1 MIVEVKEENLE
12 QIVKF
17 SWEIARDKTRCG
29 FPRIESYEEMYDI
42 FLKATKHK
50 DNRQLLACYDQNQLI
65 GVLRLLVEKDNKY
78 LEALG
83 GIYTNEDF
91 KFVAT
96 SFICYLRDNYPKF
109 ELDLGF
115 PKEYTAAIDYFVEIN
130 AQLMEACVTM
140 NLMKKDFI
148 RSSTVHEVIPLNTNN
163 YQAYADFHDQYYPNI
178 YWSSER
184 VLKTIEK
191 WKIYNVIEKQTII
204 GSIFIKLINN
214 KQAEIFGLAV
224 DRKYEKTNL
233 ELELLSE
240 SLYDIFQAGIDEV
253 IFFVEEEAT
262 DDYEAALQTGFKQID
277 TYRSYK
283 LILE

>member
-1 MIVEVKEENLE
+1 MIVEAKEENLE

-17 SWEIARDKTRCG
+17 SWEIASDKTRCG

-50 DNRQLLACYDQNQLI
+50 DNERLLACYDQNQLL
-65 GVLRLLVEKDNKY
+65 GVLRLLVEKDKKY

-83 GIYTNEDF
+83 GMYTNEDF
-91 KFVAT
+91 NFVAT
-96 SFICYLRDNYPKF
+96 SFISYIRHNYPKF
-109 ELDLGF
+109 ELDFGF
-115 PKEYTAAIDYFVEIN
+115 PKEYNAAINYFVAIN
-130 AQLMEACVTM
+130 AQPMDACVTM
-140 NLMKKDFI
+140 KLIKKEFV
-148 RSSTVHEVIPLNTNN
+148 RSSTGHKIFALNANN
-163 YQAYADFHDQYYPNI
+163 FKAYADFHDQYYANL

-191 WKIYNVIEKQTII
+191 WKIYTVIEKQTII

-214 KQAEIFGLAV
+214 KQAEIFGLAI
-224 DRKYEKTNL
+224 DKKYEKTNL

-240 SLYDIFQAGIDEV
+240 ALYDIFKAEIDEV
-253 IFFVEEEAT
+253 FFFVEEEAT
-262 DDYEAALQTGFKQID
+262 EDYKASLQTGFKQID